1 MKITWIEHSSF
12 RIEKDGYT
20 IVFDPVKDGSVPG
33 FKPMREVANEVIC
46 SHDHFDHNEV
56 ANVTIIGGKESPF
69 TVTQIDTFHDD
80 AGGTLRGMNKI
91 TKVFDGKNT
100 LVHMGDIGHMLNDE
114 QLEFVK
120 GADVMLI
127 PVGGFYT
134 VDAKGA
140 AEIVRAAKPGIVV
153 PMHYRTSKFG
163 FAEIALLDDFL
174 NEMKAFSEAG
184 GPSIYSDD
192 DFATQVVVL
201 EPLNVE

>member
-20 IVFDPVKDGSVPG
+20 IVFDPVQDGSVPG
-33 FKPMREVANEVIC
+33 FRPMREVANEVIC

-56 ANVTIIGGKESPF
+56 KNVEIISGKESPF
-69 TVTQIDTFHDD
+69 TVTQIDSFHDEEQ
-80 AGGTLRGMNKI
+80 GTLRGPNKI

-100 LVHMGDIGHMLNDE
+100 LVHMGDIGHQLDE
-114 QLEFVK
+114 KQLEFVK
-120 GADVMLI
+120 GCDVMLI

-140 AEIVRAAKPGIVV
+140 AEIVRAAKPGIVI
-153 PMHYRTSKFG
+153 PMHYRTAKFG
-163 FAEIALLDDFL
+163 FAEIALLDDL
-174 NEMKAFSEAG
+174 LQEMKAYTEAG
-184 GPSIYSDD
+184 GSSIYSDD

>member
-20 IVFDPVKDGSVPG
+20 IVMDPVKDGSVPG

-46 SHDHFDHNEV
+46 SHDHYDHNEV
-56 ANVTIIGGKESPF
+56 ANVTVISGKESPF
-69 TVTQIDTFHDD
+69 KVSQIDTFHDD
-80 AGGTLRGMNKI
+80 AGGSLRGMNKI
-91 TKVFDGKNT
+91 TKIEDEKTSV
-100 LVHMGDIGHMLNDE
+100 VHMGDIGHMLNDE

-140 AEIVRAAKPGIVV
+140 AEIIRAAKPGIVI
-153 PMHYRTSKFG
+153 PMHYRTEKFG
-163 FAEIALLDDFL
+163 FAEINTLDEFI
-174 NEMKAFSEAG
+174 NEMKSFTEAG
-184 GPSIYSDD
+184 GPAIYSDD

-201 EPLNVE
+201 DPLNVE